1 MEVMT
6 TLQSRR
12 PTVRDRSADTRR
24 MVHQSPEI
32 RTAERIVRRRHKE
45 LSEVLAILFGHVLD
59 RQLASGRPPAAGR
72 IVAARAEYLLS
83 SARWEL
89 VQRWQRVLDEAR
101 RAPRARNPHAPL
113 CRDRIIDAG
122 GDVRTM
128 LDTLSS
134 RLPVSA
140 RGVAMAGL
148 LLSDGTGPV
157 YNRNSPVNLP
167 AALRE
172 VTTHLEATESL
183 AQPA

>member
-1 MEVMT
+1 MMEPMT

-12 PTVRDRSADTRR
+12 PTVRDRSADSRR
-24 MVHQSPEI
+24 TVRQSPEI
-32 RTAERIVRRRHKE
+32 RAAERIVRRRHKE
-45 LSEVLAILFGHVLD
+45 LPGVLAILFGHVLD

-72 IVAARAEYLLS
+72 VVAARAEYLLS
-83 SARWEL
+83 TARWEL
-89 VQRWQRVLDEAR
+89 VQSWQRVLDQAG

-113 CRDRIIDAG
+113 CRDRIIGAG

-128 LDTLSS
+128 LDVLSS

-148 LLSDGTGPV
+148 LLSDGTGPL
-157 YNRNSPVNLP
+157 YNRSSTVNLP

-172 VTTHLEATESL
+172 VTTRLEAAPSST
-183 AQPA
+183 QP